1 MKIDWAVLDNYL
13 DRGLSAGVGE
23 PDKQVCVEAAIC
35 LALGLPLGDDPPC
48 VAPTVR
54 AFKIA
59 LNDGPWSSPK
69 ARAAGMRALA
79 YAQIGTRGHLDEKK
93 WVTRVAELTI
103 REVLPPI
110 LRQVGLEKE
119 AKRCEE
125 EGTEEAAAEAATE
138 AARAA
143 RAAARAARAAAW
155 AAARAAAEAATEAAW
170 AARAAAWAAARAAT
184 EAAWAARAAAWAAA
198 RAAAEAATEAAWAA
212 RAAAAEAA
220 KYLLISA
227 NLALRALEEQGFT
240 VERARAL
247 EEV

>member
-13 DRGLSAGVGE
+13 NRGLSAGVGDA
-23 PDKQVCVEAAIC
+23 DKQVCVEAAIC

-48 VAPTVR
+48 VAPAVR

-59 LNDGPWSSPK
+59 LNDGPWSSPE

-79 YAQIGTRGHLDEKK
+79 YAQIGTRGQLDEKK

-110 LRQVGLEKE
+110 LREIGLEKE
-119 AKRCEE
+119 AKRCEL
-125 EGTEEAAAEAATE
+125 EGTPEAAWAA
-138 AARAA
+138 
-143 RAAARAARAAAW
+143 AAARAAEAAW
-155 AAARAAAEAATEAAW
+155 AAAAARAAAD
-170 AARAAAWAAARAAT
+170 
-184 EAAWAARAAAWAAA
+184 
-198 RAAAEAATEAAWAA
+198 
-212 RAAAAEAA
+212 

-227 NLALRALEEQGFT
+227 DLALRALEEQGFT